1 MRLIVVV
8 GCPGSGKTSLALE
21 LGRKL
26 ALPVVHLDV
35 LYWRPGW
42 KACDKAS
49 FRVRVAEAIRGDGW
63 VVDGSFSELALDLTL
78 ARADTLLSSA
88 RDGFANGGSRGVRP
102 SIAVGRGPTCLKD
115 APKSSIGN

>member
-1 MRLIVVV
+1 MRRIVVV
-8 GCPGSGKTSLALE
+8 GCPGGGKTSLALK

-78 ARADTLLSSA
+78 ARGYMDRYRAPAMALPMADRVAFGLRSQWAAA
-88 RDGFANGGSRGVRP
+88 RLA
-102 SIAVGRGPTCLKD
+102 
-115 APKSSIGN
+115 

>member
-8 GCPGSGKTSLALE
+8 GCPGSGKTSLALK

-63 VVDGSFSELALDLTL
+63 VVDGSFSELALDLTPGARRYIDRHRAL
-78 ARADTLLSSA
+78 AMALPMADRVAFGLRSQWAAA
-88 RDGFANGGSRGVRP
+88 RLA
-102 SIAVGRGPTCLKD
+102 
-115 APKSSIGN
+115 